1 MPIPKTIHY
10 CWFGGNP
17 IPKQVQN
24 YIETWRCNC
33 PGYDFRCWT
42 EDNYDVHKNE
52 YVEEAY
58 RARKW
63 AFVSDFC
70 RLDVLFHYGGVYLDT
85 DIEMLKP
92 ITPFLKGEAFLGFE
106 TNDTLSTAV
115 IGAERGHYLIE
126 EMLDSYKDEHF
137 IVNGVENCT
146 PNVIRLTE
154 LCKSKGLMTNGKKQN
169 LQGVEVYPQV
179 VFSPNALCQVWG
191 KSPAASV
198 TVHHMDGSWRS
209 RSRENSVFGRGRTWG
224 VGVLRNILGT
234 VTVSR
239 LSHLLGG
246 KK

>member
-126 EMLDSYKDEHF
+126 EMLDSYKGEHF

-154 LCKSKGLMTNGKKQN
+154 LCKSKGLMTNGKKQR
-169 LQGVEVYPQV
+169 
-179 VFSPNALCQVWG
+179 S
-191 KSPAASV
+191 
-198 TVHHMDGSWRS
+198 TRWRCL
-209 RSRENSVFGRGRTWG
+209 RSDHLRTPC
-224 VGVLRNILGT
+224 T
-234 VTVSR
+234 PVSCIFR
-239 LSHLLGG
+239 QP
-246 KK
+246 